1 MHTNASGSRG
11 FGRVGAAPSLMLS
24 QRHTEKKKEGKKRT
38 KKGKKDKKQGIGC
51 GMWTIYLFQ
60 QRDRVPAVLQAGGEA
75 GGGRGV
81 VILCG
86 LGDELRH
93 GDLVRHDPAPP
104 VKPRRSRA
112 HRSGE
117 RGSQVSRGKVGGKNR
132 KTKKKKAEGRRC

>member
-1 MHTNASGSRG
+1 
-11 FGRVGAAPSLMLS
+11 
-24 QRHTEKKKEGKKRT
+24 
-38 KKGKKDKKQGIGC
+38 
-51 GMWTIYLFQ
+51 MWTIYLFQ

-93 GDLVRHDPAPP
+93 GDLVRHDPVPP

-117 RGSQVSRGKVGGKNR
+117 RGSQVSRGKVGGKNK
-132 KTKKKKAEGRRC
+132 KTKKKKKKAEGRRC